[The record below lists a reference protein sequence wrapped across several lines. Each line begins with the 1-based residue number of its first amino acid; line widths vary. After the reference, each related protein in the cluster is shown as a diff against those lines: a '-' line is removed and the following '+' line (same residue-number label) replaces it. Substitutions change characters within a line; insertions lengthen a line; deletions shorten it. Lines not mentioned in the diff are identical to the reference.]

1 MSIEQ
6 THPFESAL
14 IDMIP
19 FPLISISFA
28 LGSGAWKWGLGS
40 PVITTSYFSSLEHIP
55 RAIPLFW
62 FGLVCFD
69 LIVLGGRWDELVSF
83 V

>member
-1 MSIEQ
+1 M
-6 THPFESAL
+6 
-14 IDMIP
+14 
-19 FPLISISFA
+19 
-28 LGSGAWKWGLGS
+28 
-40 PVITTSYFSSLEHIP
+40 ITTSYFSSLDHIP